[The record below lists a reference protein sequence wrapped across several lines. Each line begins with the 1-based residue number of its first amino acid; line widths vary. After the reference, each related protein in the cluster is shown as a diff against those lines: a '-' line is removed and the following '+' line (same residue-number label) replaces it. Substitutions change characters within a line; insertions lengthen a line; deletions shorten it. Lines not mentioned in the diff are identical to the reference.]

1 MLSNIVSLHI
11 LVDATSTDKSTIR
24 LNTTGSERD
33 NVKQK
38 PLLEV
43 LFESETTMNS
53 LLFLKNSPRTL
64 EEILTF
70 LNIAEKELLLHI
82 VELENYYIIAKNSD
96 NMYGLTTIGK
106 LLVNNMEPLLN
117 VLSEI
122 ESMAI
127 FFLGGAVSSR
137 NPNITSIRYS

>member
-1 MLSNIVSLHI
+1 
-11 LVDATSTDKSTIR
+11 
-24 LNTTGSERD
+24 
-33 NVKQK
+33 
-38 PLLEV
+38 V

-53 LLFLKNSPRTL
+53 LLFLKDSPRTL

-82 VELENYYIIAKNSD
+82 VELENYYIITKNSD

-106 LLVNNMEPLLN
+106 LLVGNMAPLLN

-122 ESMAI
+122 ESM
-127 FFLGGAVSSR
+127 GKS
-137 NPNITSIRYS
+137 